1 MGQITVLLSALGQ
14 GQRDAAGE
22 LYALLYPDLRRLAHA
37 RLRRSGEMTV
47 LDTTSLVHESYIRFE
62 KSGALAVRDRGQF
75 MAYAARV
82 MRSVVVDVIR
92 HRQSER
98 HGGGFIHVEL
108 DEAHGVPASDARE
121 DEVLK
126 VHESL
131 AELAAINERWVRV
144 VEMRYFAGMTEAEIA
159 DALGLTVRTVGR
171 DWEKARLFL
180 HASLR

>member
-14 GQRDAAGE
+14 GEPDAAGK
-22 LYALLYPDLRRLAHA
+22 LYALLYPDLRRLAHS
-37 RLRRSGEMTV
+37 RLRRSGEITV
-47 LDTTSLVHESYIRFE
+47 LDTTSLVHEAYLRFE
-62 KSGALAVRDRGQF
+62 NSGAVDILDRGQF
-75 MAYAARV
+75 LAYAARV
-82 MRSVVVDVIR
+82 MRSVVIDMIR

-98 HGGGFIHVEL
+98 RGGGVVHVEL
-108 DEAHGVPASDARE
+108 DEAHADALADSSA

-126 VHESL
+126 VHETL
-131 AELAAINERWVRV
+131 AELAAINERLVRV

-180 HASLR
+180 HANLR